1 MIPEVPLAAQ
11 LLSAIPVEVI
21 GHLEDLMHEEGE
33 ERLLVLQRAVAGFRE
48 LLAVD
53 GEEAIVDNEGLFSGR
68 ARQMSW
74 VFSFVLGCT
83 LFPRPPSII
92 TRGMKFFELKIV
104 ALHETRCC
112 LVA

>member
-83 LFPRPPSII
+83 LFPRTSST
-92 TRGMKFFELKIV
+92 TRDVKFFDLKIV